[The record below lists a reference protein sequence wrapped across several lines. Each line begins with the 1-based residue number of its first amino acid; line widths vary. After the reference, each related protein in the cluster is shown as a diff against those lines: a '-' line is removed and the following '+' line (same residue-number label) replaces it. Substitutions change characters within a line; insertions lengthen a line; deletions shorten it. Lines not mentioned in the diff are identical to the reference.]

1 MVNVV
6 EDVIIESSTHFTFK
20 IFSQLKRPEEN
31 LFFSPFSIFSALA
44 MVYVGAH
51 NVTKTQLA
59 DALEFNMDQDILHP
73 TLKELMTHL
82 LKSRGIELNIA
93 NSLWVQ
99 TGFDLLHKFTYIIN
113 RDYGGSVFNVN
124 FKIASEACAKINGWV
139 SEQTRNKITEIVN
152 KTSLK
157 EDTKLFL
164 INAIYFKG
172 FWMSPFKDSQTKD
185 DFFTLIS
192 GKKVIV
198 SMMKQKDSY
207 EYLEEENLQ
216 AIKIPYEGHRFSMI
230 IFLPKKTDGLIEFEN
245 TLNSTILNNYLSS
258 FDLEKVVLSLPK
270 FLIRTEYKLKKHLIN
285 LGIIDAFND
294 DADFSGITEPKKLKI
309 SEVIHKTFIEVNEKG
324 TEAAAVTA
332 IEMGLLGLSFQKVK
346 PPLIFNV
353 DHPFLFLIWDSNTK
367 CILFMGRIMNP
378 LHD

>member
-6 EDVIIESSTHFTFK
+6 EDVIIESSTYFAFK
-20 IFSQLKRPEEN
+20 IFSQLKTLEEN

-44 MVYVGAH
+44 MVYVGAR
-51 NVTKTQLA
+51 NVTETQLA
-59 DALEFNMDQDILHP
+59 DILEFNMDQDILHP
-73 TLKELMTHL
+73 SLKELMTDL
-82 LKSRGIELNIA
+82 LKNREIELDIA

-99 TGFDLLHKFTYIIN
+99 TGFDLLHKFLYIIK

-124 FKIASEACAKINGWV
+124 FNIASEACAKINSWV
-139 SEQTRNKITEIVN
+139 SEQTRNKITEIIN
-152 KTSLK
+152 KTSLN

-172 FWMSPFKDSQTKD
+172 FWMSPFKNSLTKD

-192 GKKVIV
+192 GEKITV
-198 SMMKQKDSY
+198 SMMNQKDSY
-207 EYLEEENLQ
+207 EYLEEENFQ
-216 AIKIPYEGHRFSMI
+216 AIKLPYEGHRISMI

-245 TLNSTILNNYLSS
+245 NLNSTILDNYIPC
-258 FDLEKVVLSLPK
+258 FNLEKVKLSLPK
-270 FLIRTEYKLKKHLIN
+270 FLIRTEFKLKNHLIN
-285 LGIIDAFND
+285 LGIRDAFND

-332 IEMGLLGLSFQKVK
+332 IRMGLLGFSPQKVK
-346 PPLIFNV
+346 PPLIFHV
-353 DHPFLFLIWDSNTK
+353 DHPFLFLIWDSNTR

-378 LHD
+378 LQG

>member
-6 EDVIIESSTHFTFK
+6 EDVIIESNTYFAFK
-20 IFSQLKRPEEN
+20 LFSQLKTPEEN

-44 MVYVGAH
+44 IVYVGAR
-51 NVTKTQLA
+51 NVTETQLA
-59 DALEFNMDQDILHP
+59 EVLKFNMDQDILHP
-73 TLKELMTHL
+73 TLKKLMTDL

-113 RDYGGSVFNVN
+113 RDYRGSVFNVN
-124 FKIASEACAKINGWV
+124 FKTASEVCAKINSWV

-164 INAIYFKG
+164 INAIYFRG
-172 FWMSPFKDSQTKD
+172 FWMSPFKDSLTKD

-192 GKKVIV
+192 GEKVTV
-198 SMMKQKDSY
+198 SMMNQKDSY
-207 EYLEEENLQ
+207 EYLEEDNFQ
-216 AIKIPYEGHRFSMI
+216 AIKLPYEGHRISMI
-230 IFLPKKTDGLIEFEN
+230 IFLPKKKDGLIEFEN
-245 TLNSTILNNYLSS
+245 TLNSAILDNYLSR
-258 FDLEKVVLSLPK
+258 FNLEKVILSLPK
-270 FLIRTEYKLKKHLIN
+270 FLIRTEYKLKNHLVN
-285 LGIIDAFND
+285 LGIIEAFND
-294 DADFSGITEPKKLKI
+294 DADFSGMTEPKKLKI
-309 SEVIHKTFIEVNEKG
+309 SDVIHKTFIEVNEKG

-332 IEMGLLGLSFQKVK
+332 IEMVFLGSSLQKVK
-346 PPLIFNV
+346 PPLIFHV
-353 DHPFLFLIWDSNTK
+353 DHPCLFLIWDSNTK

-378 LHD
+378 LKG